1 MALKVLMMGTGEF
14 ALPTLQTLADSEH
27 DVVGLVT
34 QPDRVLRGKH
44 VHPHPMKEL
53 AVDRGIAVFQPDNV
67 NAPASLQTLRDFGAD
82 IFVVAA
88 YGQILSAELLG
99 IPRLGAVNLHGS
111 LLPKY
116 RGAAPI
122 QYAVWC
128 GEAETGVTIF
138 QIEPKLDAGPMYG
151 SVATPIGPQDTSRD
165 VHDRLAGLAAP
176 LTLEVLSQL
185 EAGTATGTM
194 QDTQGVTRAPKI
206 PKSAGLIDWTK
217 MSREIDCH
225 IRAMQPWPNPW
236 TFLDGGDGSS
246 KRILILRVE
255 PISLSQ
261 REEAVPPGTILDS
274 PAGTLHV
281 RTADGALAVS
291 LLQPEGKRAMSVEEF
306 LRGTPLVAGAFF
318 TNGLA

>member
-34 QPDRVLRGKH
+34 QPDRILRGKH

-53 AVDRGIAVFQPDNV
+53 AAGRGITVFQPDNV
-67 NAPASLQTLRDFGAD
+67 NTPESLQTLRDFGAD

-88 YGQILSAELLG
+88 YGQILSAELLS

-151 SVATPIGPQDTSRD
+151 SVATPIGPDDTSKD

-176 LTLEVLSQL
+176 LTLDVLSQL
-185 EAGTATGTM
+185 DAGTATGTR

-206 PKSAGLIDWTK
+206 PKSAGLIDWSK
-217 MSREIDCH
+217 SSREIDCH

-236 TFLDGGDGSS
+236 TFLDSGDGSI
-246 KRILILRVE
+246 KRILILKVAPVHLAQHDE
-255 PISLSQ
+255 STS
-261 REEAVPPGTILDS
+261 PGTILEA
-274 PAGTLHV
+274 PAGELHV
-281 RTADGALAVS
+281 RTADGALAVN
-291 LLQPEGKRAMSVEEF
+291 LLQPEGKRAMSTEEF
-306 LRGTPLVAGAFF
+306 LRGTPLSGGAHF
-318 TNGLA
+318 TNGPA